1 MAVEAA
7 QIRIGL
13 DSLVVDADAGGE
25 LSLGDVVYMSGSG
38 LLRADNRSAQSAN
51 VLGIVVS
58 GMSPTPDTT
67 FSAGDRVTIARNGK
81 VYGFSGLTPGA
92 VLYLGMDGQMVST
105 KPSTGNVRQVAVALS
120 DMDILLTPGDEPG
133 IGGGG
138 TGFSLDDMVFATNWH
153 SSVESPIERVSDL
166 NGVLRGLRNNSYL
179 AVKRFSEN
187 TVFFNI
193 DFYTSSGNLDS
204 GDVICNLPQTV
215 RPSQDTWYKML
226 FSGYGRSGDWLPVH
240 VASDGDLRIY
250 GSLFAVRVAGFASLV
265 VAGAF
270 VVPPGRPQN
279 LVVATGADPGTM
291 DLSWDPPASN
301 GGQMLSGYN
310 VYTTSPVPDFVTGTT
325 FHATGFTPGQRD
337 SVQVAAVNADAG
349 EGSRITE
356 FGTAGS

>member
-92 VLYLGMDGQMVST
+92 VLYLGMDGQMVSL

-120 DMDILLTPGDEPG
+120 VVDILLTPGDEPG

-153 SSVESPIERVSDL
+153 SSVLSRQLKVSAT
-166 NGVLRGLRNNSYL
+166 S
-179 AVKRFSEN
+179 
-187 TVFFNI
+187 TV
-193 DFYTSSGNLDS
+193 SCS
-204 GDVICNLPQTV
+204 
-215 RPSQDTWYKML
+215 
-226 FSGYGRSGDWLPVH
+226 
-240 VASDGDLRIY
+240 A
-250 GSLFAVRVAGFASLV
+250 
-265 VAGAF
+265 
-270 VVPPGRPQN
+270 
-279 LVVATGADPGTM
+279 
-291 DLSWDPPASN
+291 
-301 GGQMLSGYN
+301 
-310 VYTTSPVPDFVTGTT
+310 
-325 FHATGFTPGQRD
+325 
-337 SVQVAAVNADAG
+337 
-349 EGSRITE
+349 
-356 FGTAGS
+356 